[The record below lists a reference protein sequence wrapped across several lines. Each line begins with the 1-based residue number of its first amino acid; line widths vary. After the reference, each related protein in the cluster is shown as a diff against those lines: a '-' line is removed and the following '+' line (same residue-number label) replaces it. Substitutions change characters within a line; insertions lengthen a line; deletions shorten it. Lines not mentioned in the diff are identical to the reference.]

1 MTTLGQRFAR
11 QLPDWARRAH
21 PALRYEL
28 GHEAPRPAR
37 SRYLR
42 ALLVVLAGLVLFGLG
57 YLLATRF
64 LTQDAGDNVL
74 DALHRTLYSPAL
86 ALQAVLIAAAFS
98 LTIGK
103 VAREVRRQNWDNVR
117 ATPDGADLALRARWA
132 AVFYRLRGL
141 LGVVLVIRVI
151 LLVGLLWDLTAF
163 QGRYLDL
170 LISGITPEI
179 GLVTAI
185 VLLALTMTG
194 ALLLPVTALGLNA
207 ALGLLLSTAVRQR
220 TYATLAQTVYLLLRL
235 VVAVVVLSSAA
246 QFLNGQTTPGDLSA
260 WLLIFGAAA
269 VGDWGLMLLSLSLYG
284 EVWATVPY
292 GILIGL
298 ALFGWALLEAALAD
312 QLLAWA
318 VRRAQQAE

>member
-28 GHEAPRPAR
+28 GHEPPRSAR
-37 SRYLR
+37 ARYIR
-42 ALLVVLAGLVLFGLG
+42 ALLVVLAGLVLFATG
-57 YLLATRF
+57 YLLATSF
-64 LTQDAGDNVL
+64 LTQDAGDNFL
-74 DALHRTLYSPAL
+74 DALHRTLYGPAL
-86 ALQAVLIAAAFS
+86 ALQAALIAAAFS

-117 ATPDGADLALRARWA
+117 ATPDGADLSLRARWA
-132 AVFYRLRGL
+132 AAFYRLRGL
-141 LGVVLVIRVI
+141 LGVVLAVRVV
-151 LLVGLLWDLTAF
+151 LLIGLLWDLTAF

-170 LISGITPEI
+170 LISGITPEV
-179 GLVTAI
+179 GLVAAT
-185 VLLALTMTG
+185 VLLALMMTG

-207 ALGLLLSTAVRQR
+207 ALGVLLSTTVRQR
-220 TYATLAQTVYLLLRL
+220 TYATLVQIIYLLFRL
-235 VVAVVVLSSAA
+235 GLAVAVLSSAS

-260 WLLIFGAAA
+260 WLLMFGAAA
-269 VGDWGLMLLSLSLYG
+269 VGDWGLMLLSLSVYG

-292 GILIGL
+292 GVFIGL
-298 ALFGWALLEAALAD
+298 ALLGWALLQAALAD